1 MKKDQFF
8 RRCGLIIL
16 CSMIVVLACS
26 SGSYIYLNYRL
37 PAKSEGLENK
47 TVSIVFKDERTDQ
60 TLFSDKAAKEYKFFT
75 GVFSL
80 SLLQGK
86 KKSVF
91 LGTHE
96 LPSLFETAFA
106 QRLSDLGVT
115 VASQKPS
122 TDPVFEIV
130 LKEFLIDLK
139 GRNWIAAIVYEI
151 HLIRGSKILATQN
164 IDGRAERLKVMG
176 KRDAEKVLEDIFTD
190 TVNKLD
196 IDKLFTDARL

>member
-1 MKKDQFF
+1 M
-8 RRCGLIIL
+8 
-16 CSMIVVLACS
+16 
-26 SGSYIYLNYRL
+26 YLNYRL
-37 PAKSEGLENK
+37 PAKSEGLGNK

-60 TLFSDKAAKEYKFFT
+60 TLFGNKAAQEFKFFT

-96 LPSLFETAFA
+96 LPSLFETAFT
-106 QRLSDLGVT
+106 QRLSDLDIT
-115 VASQKPS
+115 VASRKPD

-139 GRNWIAAIVYEI
+139 GRNWIATIVYEI
-151 HLIRGSKILATQN
+151 HLIRGSKVLATQN
-164 IDGRAERLKVMG
+164 INGRAERLKVMG

>member
-1 MKKDQFF
+1 MKKGHFF
-8 RRCGLIIL
+8 RRSGLIIL
-16 CSMIVVLACS
+16 CSMMVVFACS

-47 TVSIVFKDERTDQ
+47 AVSIVFKDERTNQ
-60 TLFSDKAAKEYKFFT
+60 TLFSNKAAKEYKFFT

-86 KKSVF
+86 KQRVF
-91 LGTHE
+91 LGTYE
-96 LPSLFETAFA
+96 LPSLFETAFTR
-106 QRLSDLGVT
+106 RLSDLGVT
-115 VASQKPS
+115 VAPN
-122 TDPVFEIV
+122 TDPVFKIV

-139 GRNWIAAIVYEI
+139 GRNWIAAIGYEI
-151 HLIRGSKILATQN
+151 HLIRNSKVLATQN
-164 IDGRAERLKVMG
+164 INGRAERLKVMG

>member
-8 RRCGLIIL
+8 RRSGLIIL
-16 CSMIVVLACS
+16 CSMMVVMACS

-37 PAKSEGLENK
+37 PAKSEGLVNK

-60 TLFSDKAAKEYKFFT
+60 TLFSNKAAKEYKFFT

-96 LPSLFETAFA
+96 LPSLFETAFT
-106 QRLSDLGVT
+106 QRLSDVGVT
-115 VASQKPS
+115 VASQKPEI
-122 TDPVFEIV
+122 DPVFEIV
-130 LKEFLIDLK
+130 LKEFSIDLK
-139 GRNWIAAIVYEI
+139 ERNWIAAIVYEI
-151 HLIRGSKILATQN
+151 RLIRDSKVRATQN
-164 IDGRAERLKVMG
+164 INGRAERLKVMG

-190 TVNKLD
+190 TVNKLN
-196 IDKLFTDARL
+196 IEKLFTDAGL

>member
-16 CSMIVVLACS
+16 CSMMVVLACS

-37 PAKSEGLENK
+37 PAKSEGLANK
-47 TVSIVFKDERTDQ
+47 TVSIVFKDERTEKK
-60 TLFSDKAAKEYKFFT
+60 LFGDKAAKQYKFFT

-86 KKSVF
+86 KEPAF

-96 LPSLFETAFA
+96 LPSLFETAFT

-115 VASQKPS
+115 VASQKPEI
-122 TDPVFEIV
+122 DPVFEIV

-139 GRNWIAAIVYEI
+139 GRNWIAAIAYEI
-151 HLIRGSKILATQN
+151 HLIRDSKVRATQN
-164 IDGRAERLKVMG
+164 INGRAERLKVMG
-176 KRDAEKVLEDIFTD
+176 KRDAEKVLEDIFTE

-196 IDKLFTDARL
+196 IDKLFTDAGL